1 MATKSKNKKG
11 SHSKPSNK
19 PSNNPSN
26 NPSNKKKPVVHKQHG
41 AVLTGALVIM
51 AVHGIFAAYL
61 YSTGAPE
68 VSRPWIISLMVV
80 HSLANIVAAVAIF
93 YWKKWGLYVY
103 AASTILALVLG
114 LISIGVWSV
123 FYMILPFVILGWIL
137 RSKMQYFE

>member
-19 PSNNPSN
+19 PSN

-41 AVLTGALVIM
+41 AVLTGALVLM

-80 HSLANIVAAVAIF
+80 HSLADIVAAVAIF

-114 LISIGVWSV
+114 LISVGVWSV
-123 FYMILPFVILGWIL
+123 FYMILPLVIMGWIL
-137 RSKMQYFE
+137 RSKWEYFE

>member
-1 MATKSKNKKG
+1 MATKSKKKQV
-11 SHSKPSNK
+11 SHSKPSNV
-19 PSNNPSN
+19 S
-26 NPSNKKKPVVHKQHG
+26 KKKPVVHKQHG

-51 AVHGIFAAYL
+51 ALHGIFAAYL
-61 YSTGAPE
+61 YSTGAP
-68 VSRPWIISLMVV
+68 VTSRPWIISLMVV